1 MQYYKKSNHKRC
13 FELRKYFKNSID
25 IDFLPKVLAIVIGH
39 DVILILKHPYYIN
52 KRRIK
57 GHCDNNAHSTI
68 TLHPHI
74 VRVEIRFVDSTHI
87 HFNTEAIK

>member
-1 MQYYKKSNHKRC
+1 MHAILQEIKSYT
-13 FELRKYFKNSID
+13 LRKYFKNSID

-57 GHCDNNAHSTI
+57 GHCDNNVRPKI
-68 TLHPHI
+68 TLQHHI
-74 VRVEIRFVDSTHI
+74 RVEIRFVDSTHI
-87 HFNTEAIK
+87 HSHTKSIK